1 MARPQVDYTF
11 KGVQSVNL
19 SNYGVTLTLAD
30 GDKIETQ
37 VDSKCFEPLL
47 VQSIEYYLKWTAS
60 DETLKK
66 LGDLIIKKLEAKAAD
81 DLAKSRGEDA

>member
-1 MARPQVDYTF
+1 MARPNVEYTF

-19 SNYGVTLTLAD
+19 SNYGITISLAD
-30 GDKIETQ
+30 GDRIETQ
-37 VDSKCFEPLL
+37 VDPKCFEPLL

-66 LGDLIIKKLEAKAAD
+66 LGDLIVKKLEKEEAN
-81 DLAKSRGEDA
+81 

>member
-1 MARPQVDYTF
+1 MAKPEVEYTF
-11 KGVQSVNL
+11 KGVHSVNL
-19 SNYGVTLTLAD
+19 SNYGITITLAD
-30 GDKIETQ
+30 GDKIDTR

-66 LGDLIIKKLEAKAAD
+66 LGDLIVKKLEKQ
-81 DLAKSRGEDA
+81 DA

>member
-1 MARPQVDYTF
+1 MAKPEVEYTF
-11 KGVQSVNL
+11 KGVHSVNL
-19 SNYGVTLTLAD
+19 SNYGITITLAD
-30 GDKIETQ
+30 GDKIDTR

-66 LGDLIIKKLEAKAAD
+66 LGDLIVKRLEKQ
-81 DLAKSRGEDA
+81 DA

>member
-1 MARPQVDYTF
+1 MARPQVEYTF
-11 KGVQSVNL
+11 KGVQSLNL
-19 SNYGVTLTLAD
+19 SNYGVTISLSD

-66 LGDLIIKKLEAKAAD
+66 LGDLIVKKLEKQ
-81 DLAKSRGEDA
+81 DA

>member
-1 MARPQVDYTF
+1 MARPNVEYTF
-11 KGVQSVNL
+11 KGVQSLNL
-19 SNYGVTLTLAD
+19 SNYGVTIALAD
-30 GDKIETQ
+30 GDKIETS

-66 LGDLIIKKLEAKAAD
+66 LGDLIVKKLEKEEANK
-81 DLAKSRGEDA
+81 

>member
-1 MARPQVDYTF
+1 MARPNVEYTF

-19 SNYGVTLTLAD
+19 SNYGVTITLAD
-30 GDKIETQ
+30 GDRIETQ

-66 LGDLIIKKLEAKAAD
+66 LGDLIVKKLEKEEAN
-81 DLAKSRGEDA
+81 